1 MTKALY
7 VRTSTKDQD
16 GAAQLHA
23 LKQAATARG
32 WVDVREFV
40 DLGVSGARARRPA
53 LDELRRAARHGNVDG
68 VLVVGLDRLGR
79 SLTDLLA
86 LLGELSSS
94 GCAVASL
101 REGIDLGTP
110 AGRLQV
116 QLLGAFA
123 EFERAL
129 IQERVRAG
137 MERARKEGTRSGRA
151 IGRPRRRLDAS
162 VVGDA
167 LAHHGS
173 VAAAAR
179 ALGVPRATF
188 QRAAQ
193 KGARQDG
200 ATAAP

>member
-1 MTKALY
+1 MKAIY

-23 LKQAATARG
+23 LRLAASTRG
-32 WVDVREFV
+32 WGDVREYV
-40 DLGVSGARARRPA
+40 DLGVSGARAKRPA
-53 LDELRRAARHGNVDG
+53 LDKLRSDARHGHVDA

-79 SLTDLLA
+79 SLADLLA

-137 MERARKEGTRSGRA
+137 MQRARTEGTRSGRA
-151 IGRPRRRLDAS
+151 IGRPRRRLDERA
-162 VVGDA
+162 VEAA
-167 LAHHGS
+167 LAQHGS

-188 QRAAQ
+188 QRAAR
-193 KGARQDG
+193 KGG
-200 ATAAP
+200 CETSSPAAS

>member
-1 MTKALY
+1 MKAIY

-16 GAAQLHA
+16 GAAQLHTLRLA
-23 LKQAATARG
+23 SSSRG
-32 WVDVREFV
+32 WGEVREYV
-40 DLGVSGARARRPA
+40 DLGVSGARAKRPA
-53 LDELRRAARHGNVDG
+53 LDELRRDARHGRVDA

-79 SLTDLLA
+79 SLADLLA

-137 MERARKEGTRSGRA
+137 MQRARTEGTRSGRA
-151 IGRPRRRLDAS
+151 IGRPRRRIDGHA
-162 VVGDA
+162 VEAA
-167 LAHHGS
+167 LAQHGS

-179 ALGVPRATF
+179 ALGVPRATL
-188 QRAAQ
+188 QRAAR
-193 KGARQDG
+193 KGVRE
-200 ATAAP
+200 TPSPAAS

>member
-1 MTKALY
+1 MKAIY

-23 LKQAATARG
+23 LRLAAAARG
-32 WVDVREFV
+32 WGEVREYV
-40 DLGVSGARARRPA
+40 DLGISGARAKRPD
-53 LDELRRAARHGNVDG
+53 LDELRRDARHGRVDA

-79 SLTDLLA
+79 SLADLLA

-137 MERARKEGTRSGRA
+137 MQRARTEGTRSGRA
-151 IGRPRRRLDAS
+151 IGRPRRRLDERA
-162 VVGDA
+162 VEAA
-167 LAHHGS
+167 LAQHGS

-188 QRAAQ
+188 QRAAR
-193 KGARQDG
+193 KGVCEADSP
-200 ATAAP
+200 AAS